1 MTEENNNKLEKLAAD
16 VLRLSRNQLLVNLRF
31 LDAALSRLE
40 PRPVPE
46 ITFATDGQYLAYDP
60 KHVLRC
66 YKTDRRIPVRD
77 CLHIIFHCI
86 YRHMFVHTL
95 VDHVAWDL
103 ACDIAVEACITGLG
117 LQAAECARQ
126 AQQSAVCE
134 KLKNEIGQLTAEKIY
149 RYYLDR
155 KLTPVQMA
163 DLRGLF
169 YADDHVLWYLSE
181 EEKNRML
188 GIGGGSDGK
197 ASGEDGQ
204 NGDGAGQK
212 IRVNVMVSASEKGPG
227 AGGEVRRAAVPAWPA
242 AGRHRGPAK
251 GRVSGGAGG

>member
-1 MTEENNNKLEKLAAD
+1 MTEENNNKLAKLAAD

-46 ITFATDGQYLAYDP
+46 ITFATDGQYLAYGP
-60 KHVLRC
+60 KHILRC

-126 AQQSAVCE
+126 AEQSEVCE
-134 KLKNEIGQLTAEKIY
+134 MLKKEIGQLTAEKIY
-149 RYYLDR
+149 RYYLDQ

-163 DLRGLF
+163 DLRGLLLRQAIVF
-169 YADDHVLWYLSE
+169 L
-181 EEKNRML
+181 
-188 GIGGGSDGK
+188 
-197 ASGEDGQ
+197 
-204 NGDGAGQK
+204 
-212 IRVNVMVSASEKGPG
+212 
-227 AGGEVRRAAVPAWPA
+227 
-242 AGRHRGPAK
+242 
-251 GRVSGGAGG
+251 

>member
-46 ITFATDGQYLAYDP
+46 ITFATDGQYLAYGP

-117 LQAAECARQ
+117 GTDFRPVFSYVDELIRQ
-126 AQQSAVCE
+126 KEFQN
-134 KLKNEIGQLTAEKIY
+134 LKGMIYFTDGYGRFPTVPPAYKTAFVF
-149 RYYLDR
+149 L
-155 KLTPVQMA
+155 
-163 DLRGLF
+163 
-169 YADDHVLWYLSE
+169 E
-181 EEKNRML
+181 EEQNSFDVPPWAMSL
-188 GIGGGSDGK
+188 ILEE
-197 ASGEDGQ
+197 AEILEDEP
-204 NGDGAGQK
+204 
-212 IRVNVMVSASEKGPG
+212 SPF
-227 AGGEVRRAAVPAWPA
+227 
-242 AGRHRGPAK
+242 
-251 GRVSGGAGG
+251 